1 VPLESLQLRDFR
13 CFAEAGL
20 TLDPQLTLVT
30 GPNGAGKSSILEAI
44 YLLGRGRSFRTTHA
58 AHLVH
63 SGSTSARAIGT
74 VLKDARTLPVGV
86 ELEGD
91 RVYARIGGRPAD
103 TLAELSTVLPVQ
115 VIEPGIH
122 KLIEEGPLHR
132 RRFLDWGVF
141 HVEPG
146 YLRDWQRFHRA
157 VRQRNA
163 ALRSSAPDEIVDPW
177 DDEVATSG
185 EAVARARASYVEVLR
200 PYLLAATEALL
211 GETITVGYSPGWSAE
226 ESLAKSLA
234 RGRERDRQRGTT
246 MVGPHRSDLSIRR
259 LAAPARQTVSR
270 GQQKLLAAALVLGQ
284 LKYHA
289 ETQDLRVTL
298 LLDDPAAELDSH
310 RMERLVAQVRQLP
323 VQLVIT
329 ALQDDFRALGAAG
342 RLFHVE
348 PGGKVRLV

>member
-1 VPLESLQLRDFR
+1 VPLESLQLQDFR
-13 CFAEAGL
+13 CFADAEL

-30 GPNGAGKSSILEAI
+30 GPNGAGKSSVLEAI

-58 AHLVH
+58 GHLVR
-63 SGSTSARAIGT
+63 SGSPGAQVIGT
-74 VLKDARTLPVGV
+74 VLKGGRALPVGI
-86 ELEGD
+86 ELQGD
-91 RVYARIGGRPAD
+91 HVLARVSGRPAE

-122 KLIEEGPLHR
+122 KLIEEGPLRR

-141 HVEPG
+141 HVEPA

-157 VRQRNA
+157 LRQRNA
-163 ALRSSAPDEIVDPW
+163 ALRANAPDESLDPW
-177 DDEVATSG
+177 DEEVASSG
-185 EAVARARASYVEVLR
+185 AAVAQARARYVEVLG

-211 GETITVGYSPGWSAE
+211 GETVTVSYTPGWSAE
-226 ESLAKSLA
+226 KSLAESLA
-234 RGRERDRQRGTT
+234 RGRDRDRQRGTT
-246 MVGPHRSDLSIRR
+246 MAGPHRSDLAIRR

-284 LKYHA
+284 LRYHA
-289 ETQDLRVTL
+289 ETQGLRVTL
-298 LLDDPAAELDSH
+298 LLDDPAAELDAH

-329 ALQDDFRALGAAG
+329 ALHDDFRALGAAG

-348 PGGKVRLV
+348 PGGKARLV